1 MAGGRQETGIGQ
13 RGNTRGTRGVGSSVE
28 IFCLLFYFFPSHFP
42 FVVRTIGPI
51 GRIPRSCTPCLRRR
65 THDMYVRE
73 LRIIDTYQPY
83 KDIHDYYLKRCLN
96 RPFSN
101 GTRGFD
107 TWAAMQVFTLA
118 SYMSRPKSCVMSVR
132 RVAGDNPEAPSAIF
146 TPARHVGD
154 GIDLALG
161 ESMEVP
167 FLLTCS
173 HITD

>member
-73 LRIIDTYQPY
+73 LRIIDTYQPH
-83 KDIHDYYLKRCLN
+83 KDIHDYYLKLEQTFLKRDKRIRYLGCN
-96 RPFSN
+96 
-101 GTRGFD
+101 
-107 TWAAMQVFTLA
+107 
-118 SYMSRPKSCVMSVR
+118 
-132 RVAGDNPEAPSAIF
+132 AGLYAGQLYVSPQILCDVGSPGSWGQSGGPLRHLHAN
-146 TPARHVGD
+146 TARW
-154 GIDLALG
+154 
-161 ESMEVP
+161 
-167 FLLTCS
+167 
-173 HITD
+173 